1 MSMTKKSKVTKAV
14 LASLVATSAIVP
26 AIAVNAEV
34 GGEVTRTVETTSAAV
49 TKTIDFKVED
59 TTGHLGNYIKG
70 PGNLVEMQGKQYIEI
85 ITTDAVFAMITSATV
100 DGNSII
106 IEHSG
111 KKHIYVPV
119 TKDFAPVKIELAVN
133 LMGNA
138 VKSTATLTPDAKSIK
153 ELTTETEKPAEE
165 KIFKVGKTFESVA
178 EGTYEVKWDA
188 YKEKVGNYTAITRSL
203 SPDAKLVVEDGK
215 YALRIATLSTTNALI
230 TDIKVGDKSVPVVS
244 GTAKEGD
251 VRIFEF
257 ELKSISD
264 LHEAEIFIDANGR
277 QMNHKFGFAIE
288 TANLDLPKAE
298 AKPTEPTATKMP
310 VTAYKEGT
318 QELSIMHNKY
328 LDDEVTV
335 TATEGGYNVD
345 VTFPEGQHLL
355 GFKVEGAT
363 VALKS
368 EEKVGNNTVK
378 IYTVA
383 VKDIKKL
390 YTAEADLKVVLNG
403 AVLYETTHKFQMQF
417 GDQKPATMP
426 FTDIANDIHKDYIV
440 NLYEKGIFKAADKFN
455 PKDSIKRY
463 QFALMLNR
471 ALNLEVPATTQF
483 TDIAKLDKETQDAI
497 KALNAYGIINGSS
510 ATTFSAGE
518 GIKRQHAALM
528 IYRVLEKNGYQ
539 ATGATSNFTDLP
551 KDAEVVKAINELN
564 HLDIMT
570 GYNGKVTPNIVLTR
584 SQMAKIVNNTLEV
597 IAGLK

>member
-153 ELTTETEKPAEE
+153 EVTTETEKPTEE
-165 KIFKVGKTFESVA
+165 KIFKDGKTFESVKDGEYA
-178 EGTYEVKWDA
+178 IKWDA
-188 YKEKVGNYTAITRSL
+188 YNEKVGNYTAITSHF
-203 SPDAKLVVEDGK
+203 SPDAKLIVKEGK
-215 YALRIATLSTTNALI
+215 YAVQLTATEKAKAMLAGLKIA
-230 TDIKVGDKSVPVVS
+230 G
-244 GTAKEGD
+244 KEATEKDG
-251 VRIFEF
+251 VYTVEIA
-257 ELKSISD
+257 SISD
-264 LHEAEIFIDANGR
+264 LQAASVHVVVAAAN
-277 QMNHKFGFAIE
+277 MDKWYDFGFAIE